1 MAKKC
6 QYNQVILTDILSSKI
21 LVVSFAFCSV
31 GQEDGLKSARYYPIN
46 RNYGPHFDMEDVADF
61 HDNPT
66 DTGEADEE
74 YEFLMKE
81 NADKKESRSEHT
93 TQLHETQRYLKNF

>member
-1 MAKKC
+1 MQKTSPACFVFK
-6 QYNQVILTDILSSKI
+6 
-21 LVVSFAFCSV
+21 LVTKTCFCS
-31 GQEDGLKSARYYPIN
+31 GLAILCRYKHSSENTDDGNSEAPDDIN
-46 RNYGPHFDMEDVADF
+46 TDVAD
-61 HDNPT
+61 DGNT
-66 DTGEADEE
+66 DEADEE